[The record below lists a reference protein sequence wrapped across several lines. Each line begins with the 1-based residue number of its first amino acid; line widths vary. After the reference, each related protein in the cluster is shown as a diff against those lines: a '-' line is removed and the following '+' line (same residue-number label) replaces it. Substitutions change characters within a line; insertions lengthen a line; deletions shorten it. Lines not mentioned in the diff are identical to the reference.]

1 MGGSNM
7 VGWEYKVTNHV
18 IEELKKC
25 VDSSDSKKIIACDE
39 AGKCMVN
46 DVCNIGTEVLAS
58 VLNEEGKEGW
68 ELIMTNYHHGEL
80 LCIWKR
86 SKGEK

>member
-1 MGGSNM
+1 MM
-7 VGWEYKVTNHV
+7 AWEYKVTNHI

-25 VDSSDSKKIIACDE
+25 VDSSDNKKVFSCDE

-46 DVCNIGTEVLAS
+46 DVCKIGTETLAS
-58 VLNEEGKEGW
+58 VLNEQGKEGW

-86 SKGEK
+86 PEGKQ

>member
-1 MGGSNM
+1 MM
-7 VGWEYKVTNHV
+7 VWEYKVTNHV

-25 VDSSDSKKIIACDE
+25 VDSSDNKKIIACDE
-39 AGKCMVN
+39 AGKCMVS
-46 DVCNIGTEVLAS
+46 DVCKIGTVALAS

-68 ELIMTNYHHGEL
+68 ELIMTEYHHGVM

-86 SKGEK
+86 PEEKQ

>member
-1 MGGSNM
+1 VLTMM
-7 VGWEYKVTNHV
+7 AWEYKVTNHI

-25 VDSSDSKKIIACDE
+25 VDDSVIKKVFTCNE
-39 AGKCMVN
+39 AGGCIVN
-46 DVCNIGTEVLAS
+46 DVCKIGTEALAS
-58 VLNEEGKEGW
+58 VLNEHGKEGW

-86 SKGEK
+86 PEVKQ